1 MLFSTWSSEQPAMD
15 IVTGELL
22 QLSRR
27 NFQFLSLI
35 YYYISS
41 VQKHGIFIIMVIRLS
56 VLTVNAVIA
65 EKRLYIADERHIS
78 AYPKSS
84 TLIRG
89 AIFSSLKQASNIIS

>member
-22 QLSRR
+22 RLSRR

-41 VQKHGIFIIMVIRLS
+41 VQKNGIFMIMVIDMVIRLS
-56 VLTVNAVIA
+56 ILTVNAVIA
-65 EKRLYIADERHIS
+65 EKRLYMADERHI
-78 AYPKSS
+78 
-84 TLIRG
+84 
-89 AIFSSLKQASNIIS
+89 